1 MKCSVKKSG
10 NGSWPRWRLAFPLT
24 TTGLPA
30 TSWKRTRSG
39 ANLRECILHCTRRK
53 GFMSSPQRGEI
64 WFTKLPT
71 DPPEKGRR
79 PVVIVS
85 VNARNN
91 HPRAN
96 TVLVVPLST
105 SVDKSQTLTH
115 IVLEPG
121 QTGLRERSVA
131 KAENVATISKI

>member
-1 MKCSVKKSG
+1 M
-10 NGSWPRWRLAFPLT
+10 T
-24 TTGLPA
+24 
-30 TSWKRTRSG
+30 
-39 ANLRECILHCTRRK
+39 
-53 GFMSSPQRGEI
+53 SPQRGEI

-71 DPPEKGRR
+71 DPPEKGKR

-85 VNARNN
+85 VNTRNN

-105 SVDKSQTLTH
+105 SADKPEVPTH

-131 KAENVATISKI
+131 KAENVATISKILLDRPRERLRPLSSNQVCELARKVQVAMGCLP

>member
-1 MKCSVKKSG
+1 MPV
-10 NGSWPRWRLAFPLT
+10 
-24 TTGLPA
+24 
-30 TSWKRTRSG
+30 
-39 ANLRECILHCTRRK
+39 
-53 GFMSSPQRGEI
+53 PQRGEI

-91 HPRAN
+91 HPRAE

-105 SVDKSQTLTH
+105 SVHKDEVATH
-115 IVLEPG
+115 LLLEPG
-121 QTGLRERSVA
+121 QTGLRERTVA
-131 KAENVATISKI
+131 KAEDVSVIRKANLDSARERLRALSSSQICQLAAKVELAMGCLPGTQ